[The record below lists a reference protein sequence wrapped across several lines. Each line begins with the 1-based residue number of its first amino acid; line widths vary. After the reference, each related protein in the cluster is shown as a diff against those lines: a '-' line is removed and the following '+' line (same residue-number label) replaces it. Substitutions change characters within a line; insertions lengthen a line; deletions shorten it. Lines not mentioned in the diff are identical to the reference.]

1 MQPSL
6 PPTPPIGVLPAE
18 PHSLLDGDARLEA
31 RVATEQHHGVDR
43 LEEVGEVGLP
53 HLGRGILV
61 GEHQGLI
68 GQMGG

>member
-1 MQPSL
+1 MQPSP
-6 PPTPPIGVLPAE
+6 PPTPPIGVLPPE
-18 PHSLLDGDARLEA
+18 PHSMLDGDARLEA

-53 HLGRGILV
+53 QLGRSTLV

>member
-1 MQPSL
+1 M
-6 PPTPPIGVLPAE
+6 
-18 PHSLLDGDARLEA
+18 LDGDARLEA
-31 RVATEQHHGVDR
+31 RVATEQYQGVDR

-53 HLGRGILV
+53 QLGRGTLV